1 MQQTWTY
8 LVIALLMLS
17 VLSCGSSN
25 NPVDSSREI
34 DTVTAPETEA
44 EAELGEGLIIGTHAP
59 DFQLSDGNGK
69 IHTLSENLEN
79 GKNVVIVF
87 YRTGG

>member
-1 MQQTWTY
+1 MKHKY
-8 LVIALLMLS
+8 PLLILILFIIGS
-17 VLSCGSSN
+17 LGCGSS
-25 NPVDSSREI
+25 VDPNDDAKDSES
-34 DTVTAPETEA
+34 VTMPITEP

-59 DFQLSDGNGK
+59 DFELSDGYGDN
-69 IHTLSENLEN
+69 HTLSEHLDD